1 MIPPWVRWVEV
12 AQFTD
17 ATHASDL
24 QDWFA
29 DRGIYARIRT
39 HTSER
44 PGVGT
49 TVGYQVLPDR
59 APAVS
64 RFAIEVRRD
73 DLTEAQGAL
82 EASGWQVEGYEERWW
97 LSQTLTLAGMM
108 LTTVVVIGLIIL
120 VRVLGEG

>member
-12 AQFTD
+12 AQFAD
-17 ATHASDL
+17 ATHANDL

-39 HTSER
+39 HSSER

-59 APAVS
+59 APMVS

-73 DLTEAQGAL
+73 DLEDAQGAL
-82 EASGWQVEGYEERWW
+82 EASGWQVQGYEEHWW
-97 LSQTLTLAGMM
+97 LSQTLTVAGMV
-108 LTTVVVIGLIIL
+108 LTTTVVVALIIL
-120 VRVLGEG
+120 LRVLGEG